1 MAMVTEQQK
10 RIAIA
15 LDRIA
20 DSLQTEE
27 KPVKKGKKYTITHK
41 GKTLNT
47 NHWYP
52 LTDAECLA
60 LKKAYYTK
68 PSSELVVRNLKK
80 IANGGTQVAH
90 ITNYFVKDLMAKV
103 KLLSPRWSIEEIFES
118 NDLIRYFW
126 SRVLSSEKVYPPHK
140 TDINNFETAL
150 RLSGGGVAMKPS
162 NFPMKSIDQILEQYN
177 VNGKYYDFS
186 CGWGVRMLSAMKNNV
201 EYFGTDPNHLLVGRL
216 NSLHE
221 SYNNV
226 NDTKNK
232 VNIKCSGSEVFHAEW
247 ENTIGVAFSSPPYF
261 SLEDYKIGN
270 QSYTEGTTYEQWLEG
285 YLTRT
290 IQNIHKYLVSDGYF
304 LINVKNFSEY
314 KLVQDTQRIAKA
326 NGFDRID
333 SILLKN
339 TTRPSAKD
347 DLNTNEIVMV
357 FKKTINSN

>member
-1 MAMVTEQQK
+1 MAMVTEQQQ

-20 DSLQTEE
+20 ESLQTEA
-27 KPVKKGKKYTITHK
+27 KPVKKGKKYTITHN

-60 LKKAYYTK
+60 LKEAYYTK
-68 PSSELVVRNLKK
+68 PSNDLVIRNLKK
-80 IANGGTQVAH
+80 IADGGTQVAH
-90 ITNYFVKDLMAKV
+90 ITNYYVKDLMAKV
-103 KLLSPRWSIEEIFES
+103 KLYSPRWSIEEIFES

-126 SRVLSSEKVYPPHK
+126 SRVISSDKVYPKHK

-162 NFPMKSIDQILEQYN
+162 NFPMKSIDQILEKYN
-177 VNGKYYDFS
+177 INGNYYDFS

-201 EYFGTDPNHLLVGRL
+201 QYYGTDPNHFLVERL
-216 NSLHE
+216 KTMS
-221 SYNNV
+221 
-226 NDTKNK
+226 NDYCTINK
-232 VNIKCSGSEVFHAEW
+232 TQLKPKIICSGSETFHSEL
-247 ENTIGVAFSSPPYF
+247 ENTIGLAFSSPPYF

-270 QSYTEGTTYEQWLEG
+270 QSYKPGTTYEMWLKS
-285 YLTRT
+285 YLEPT
-290 IQNIHKYLVSDGYF
+290 IQNIHKYLVADGFF

-314 KLVQDTQRIAKA
+314 ELVQDTQRIAKA

-339 TTRPSAKD
+339 TTRPSAKT